1 MDKKLKQIQ
10 QGDVLLQEV
19 EIMPGDA
26 IKSQAGGRLVLAVGE
41 KTGHSHTI
49 ISEKAN
55 LWTVKEDDQTVN
67 YLEVLEP
74 VTIVHDEHKALP
86 IPKGIYRIGH
96 VKEFDYFSQMERRVI
111 D

>member
-19 EIMPGDA
+19 ESMPGDA
-26 IKSQAGGRLVLAVGE
+26 IKSQAGGRIVLAVGE
-41 KTGHSHTI
+41 KTGHSHSI

-55 LWTVKEDDQTVN
+55 LWTIKDADETLN

-74 VTIVHDEHKALP
+74 VTLVHDEHKALP
-86 IPKGIYRIGH
+86 IPKGIYKIGL
-96 VKEFDYFSQMERRVI
+96 VKEYDYFSQMERRVI

>member
-10 QGDVLLQEV
+10 QGDVLLQEA
-19 EIMPGDA
+19 ESIPDDA
-26 IKSQAGGRLVLAVGE
+26 AKSQAGGRIVLAVGE
-41 KTGHSHTI
+41 KTGHTHAI
-49 ISEKAN
+49 VSEKAN
-55 LWTVKEDDQTVN
+55 LWTIKEDDATVN

-74 VTIVHDEHKALP
+74 VTLVHDEHKALP

-96 VKEFDYFSQMERRVI
+96 VKEFDYFSLMERRVV